1 MKKLIAAAIAASML
15 AGGVAYAASHA
26 DPIMARKEA
35 MKAVGGAM
43 GAMGKMAKGEM
54 AFDGA
59 AVLAALQ
66 QMTTATQGFG
76 DLFPAGSETGG
87 ETTASPKIWEDSA
100 GFNAKLVEFSDM
112 VAAATANPP
121 ADQAAL
127 GAALGGLGGTCK
139 ACHETYRI
147 PKN

>member
-1 MKKLIAAAIAASML
+1 MKKLIAAFIAGSML
-15 AGGVAYAASHA
+15 AGGFAYAASHA

-35 MKAVGGAM
+35 MKSVGGAM
-43 GAMGKMAKGEM
+43 GALGKMAKGEM

-66 QMTTATQGFG
+66 QMTTATDGFA

-87 ETTASPKIWEDSA
+87 ETTASPKIWEDNA
-100 GFNAKLVEFSDM
+100 GFTAKLAKFRED
-112 VAAATANPP
+112 VAAATASPP

-127 GAALGGLGGTCK
+127 GAALGGLGGNCK
-139 ACHETYRI
+139 GCHETYRI